1 MNPLFFHFI
10 NIMYVFVCYVF
21 FSAPYC
27 ALYLFIVY
35 ASQVNYLYIV
45 LSIFSINIKLTAAK
59 IAGIII
65 LHLFLFSDVS
75 LYVYFKKSY
84 SLIELSFQN
93 TSIYFN
99 ISPS

>member
-1 MNPLFFHFI
+1 MKPLFFHFI
-10 NIMYVFVCYVF
+10 NIMYIFVCYVP

-35 ASQVNYLYIV
+35 ATQVNYLYIV
-45 LSIFSINIKLTAAK
+45 LNIFSINIRLTTAK

-65 LHLFLFSDVS
+65 LHLFIYSYMS
-75 LYVYFKKSY
+75 LYVYFTK
-84 SLIELSFQN
+84 LSFQN
-93 TSIYFN
+93 ASMYFN